1 MKRKSQKQMK
11 KRRRKK
17 EEPIR
22 EEEREPPKVSPFH
35 KGKEKILEEEELESK
50 WEGNVDAAIEQ
61 VISTVARTEIA
72 RISLRDLIASITE
85 PTTAKPAP
93 ATAQQTL
100 TESYVTAP
108 RFYNK
113 R

>member
-1 MKRKSQKQMK
+1 MK

-50 WEGNVDAAIEQ
+50 WEGNVDAAIE
-61 VISTVARTEIA
+61 
-72 RISLRDLIASITE
+72 
-85 PTTAKPAP
+85 
-93 ATAQQTL
+93 
-100 TESYVTAP
+100 
-108 RFYNK
+108 
-113 R
+113 